1 MISIFNI
8 LLKNIKYNI
17 LKYIMSDTKIK
28 DTLSETVANVF
39 KKSGLTD
46 KLERFG
52 LYLVVPF
59 VGVIICGIYGFQILS
74 EQNTKNRNENMVIN
88 SVNRDLIIN
97 LNNKID
103 SLNEKISEKLDK
115 QETTLTHISE
125 MSLLNICKE
134 KPISEC
140 SLRISK
146 LTEELHGKPVV
157 YIEEKIELKDEEKNE
172 EKDEEKNE
180 EKYEEKDEEKN
191 EEKNNDWID
200 TYDNEV
206 INECYDSLPLNGVK
220 KLTSVK
226 SFFWYEN

>member
-39 KKSGLTD
+39 KKSGLSD

-52 LYLVVPF
+52 LYLVIPF

-74 EQNTKNRNENMVIN
+74 EQNTKNRNENMIIN

-125 MSLLNICKE
+125 MSLFNICKE
-134 KPISEC
+134 KPISEY
-140 SLRISK
+140 SLNISK
-146 LTEELHGKPVV
+146 LTEELHGKQVV
-157 YIEEKIELKDEEKNE
+157 YIELKDDELKDDEL
-172 EKDEEKNE
+172 KDDEL
-180 EKYEEKDEEKN
+180 KDDELKDDELKD